1 MSDFIKS
8 CVSFGV
14 RQIDSPL
21 FKAKVEHVTMSMVKD
36 LDAQATENLIFFL
49 QNSGEIRNG
58 PLVQRLMKHIEDK
71 EWVLDGEIHD
81 VMILVNLLN
90 EHR

>member
-1 MSDFIKS
+1 
-8 CVSFGV
+8 V